1 MGSNNLSVL
10 SPEATPMRSASTEIQ
25 YSEGFSGRVM
35 DRVRQMFCGLQ
46 GHDNMLQFEHE
57 HLYLRCTSCGH
68 QTPGWRLNDL
78 APARPARSG
87 AASRT
92 LVASQLDSVRRVA

>member
-10 SPEATPMRSASTEIQ
+10 PADVIRTTRRAHVQQP
-25 YSEGFSGRVM
+25 EGFSIRVM
-35 DRVRQMFCGLQ
+35 DRVRQVFCGMH

-57 HLYLRCTSCGH
+57 HLFLQCTSCGH

-78 APARPARSG
+78 PPARPLRSD
-87 AASRT
+87 SSTRT
-92 LVASQLDSVRRVA
+92 LVRRELDNVRQVA

>member
-10 SPEATPMRSASTEIQ
+10 SPEATPMSMTQMEIQ
-25 YSEGFSGRVM
+25 ESEGFSGRVM

-57 HLYLRCTSCGH
+57 HMYLRCTSCGH
-68 QTPGWRLNDL
+68 ETPGWRLNDPP
-78 APARPARSG
+78 PARQLRTDAS
-87 AASRT
+87 SRT
-92 LVASQLDSVRRVA
+92 LVRPQLDSVRRVA

>member
-1 MGSNNLSVL
+1 MGSNNFSVL
-10 SPEATPMRSASTEIQ
+10 SPEATPMSRQVYVEE
-25 YSEGFSGRVM
+25 SEGFSGRVM

-57 HLYLRCTSCGH
+57 HMYLRCTSCGH

-78 APARPARSG
+78 QAVRTAQADPS
-87 AASRT
+87 SRT
-92 LVASQLDSVRRVA
+92 LVRARLDSVRRVA

>member
-1 MGSNNLSVL
+1 MGSKNLAVL
-10 SPEATPMRSASTEIQ
+10 SSEAIPTSMAQVETQE
-25 YSEGFSGRVM
+25 SEGFRGRVM

-46 GHDNMLQFEHE
+46 GHDNMLQYEHE

-78 APARPARSG
+78 HPVRPLRNDGS
-87 AASRT
+87 SRT
-92 LVASQLDSVRRVA
+92 LVRPQLDSVRRVA

>member
-1 MGSNNLSVL
+1 MGSKNLSVL
-10 SPEATPMRSASTEIQ
+10 SPEAAPMSAKTANLQE
-25 YSEGFSGRVM
+25 SEGFSGVM

-57 HLYLRCTSCGH
+57 HMYLRCTSCGH

-78 APARPARSG
+78 PPARPAHVG
-87 AASRT
+87 AHSRT

>member
-1 MGSNNLSVL
+1 MGSKNLAVL
-10 SPEATPMRSASTEIQ
+10 SSEAIPTSMTQAETQE
-25 YSEGFSGRVM
+25 SEGFSGRVM

-78 APARPARSG
+78 APARPAAIGTS
-87 AASRT
+87 SRT
-92 LVASQLDSVRRVA
+92 LVSSQLDSVRRVA

>member
-1 MGSNNLSVL
+1 MGSKNLSVL
-10 SPEATPMRSASTEIQ
+10 SPEATPMSGKTMKIQ
-25 YSEGFSGRVM
+25 ESEGFSGRVM

-68 QTPGWRLNDL
+68 QTPGWRLSDL
-78 APARPARSG
+78 APARPAHAG
-87 AASRT
+87 ASSRT
-92 LVASQLDSVRRVA
+92 LVSSQLDSVRRVA

>member
-1 MGSNNLSVL
+1 MGSKTLSVL
-10 SPEATPMRSASTEIQ
+10 SPEATPMTSTSVKIQ
-25 YSEGFSGRVM
+25 ESEGFSGRVM

-57 HLYLRCTSCGH
+57 HLFLRCTSCGH
-68 QTPGWRLNDL
+68 ATPGWRLNDL
-78 APARPARSG
+78 PPARPART
-87 AASRT
+87 ATHSRT